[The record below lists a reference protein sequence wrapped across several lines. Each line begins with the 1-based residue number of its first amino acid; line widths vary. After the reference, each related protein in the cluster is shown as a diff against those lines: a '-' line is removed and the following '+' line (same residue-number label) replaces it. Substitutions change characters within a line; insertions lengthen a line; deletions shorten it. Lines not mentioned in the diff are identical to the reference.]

1 MDIGSVRPVIPGMN
15 APVPRAPAAAEQAA
29 STDLPVGSAVVKTD
43 ETARPGNDTRGG
55 ANQSQSSVYSS
66 NLKSTVTRDE
76 EADIIVYRQIDK
88 TTGDVVDQIPDESR
102 LRLRAMINAWTE
114 AVQSPTTSAA
124 STFV

>member
-1 MDIGSVRPVIPGMN
+1 MDIGSVRPVITGMN

-29 STDLPVGSAVVKTD
+29 STDLPAQSAIVRSGD
-43 ETARPGNDTRGG
+43 TAYAGNDTRGN
-55 ANQSQSSVYSS
+55 ASQSSGYSQ

-88 TTGDVVDQIPDESR
+88 VTGDVVDQIPDESR

-114 AVQSPTTSAA
+114 AAHSPTTSAA
-124 STFV
+124 STFA

>member
-1 MDIGSVRPVIPGMN
+1 MDIGSVRPVISGIN

-29 STDLPVGSAVVKTD
+29 STDLPVGSAIARSD
-43 ETARPGNDTRGG
+43 NTAYAGNDTRGSS
-55 ANQSQSSVYSS
+55 SQSSSYSQ

-88 TTGDVVDQIPDESR
+88 MTGDVVDQIPDESR

-114 AVQSPTTSAA
+114 AAHSPTTSAA
-124 STFV
+124 STFA

>member
-29 STDLPVGSAVVKTD
+29 STDLPVGSAVARTD
-43 ETARPGNDTRGG
+43 ETARVGSDTRGS
-55 ANQSQSSVYSS
+55 ANQSSGNPQ
-66 NLKSTVTRDE
+66 NLRSTVTRDKD
-76 EADIIVYRQIDK
+76 ADIIVYRQIDK

-114 AVQSPTTSAA
+114 ASRSPTKSTA
-124 STFV
+124 STVA

>member
-1 MDIGSVRPVIPGMN
+1 MDIGSVRPVMPGMN

-29 STDLPVGSAVVKTD
+29 STDLPVGSVVARTG
-43 ETARPGNDTRGG
+43 ETARAGGEPRG
-55 ANQSQSSVYSS
+55 SS
-66 NLKSTVTRDE
+66 NQPSTSSQNLRSTVTRDK

-114 AVQSPTTSAA
+114 AARGPTKPTANTVA
-124 STFV
+124 

>member
-29 STDLPVGSAVVKTD
+29 STDLPVGSAVARTD
-43 ETARPGNDTRGG
+43 ETARAGSDQRGS
-55 ANQSQSSVYSS
+55 ANQSSGNSQ
-66 NLKSTVTRDE
+66 NLRSTVTRDK

-114 AVQSPTTSAA
+114 AARGPTKSTA
-124 STFV
+124 STIA